1 MQHHQIASLTRSTAL
16 MACVAA
22 LMLALAGSAA
32 AKPDVAPQLSERGGE
47 QSQPQA
53 PQQLGEHSGEQSQ
66 PQAPQQLGEHSGEQS
81 QAPAVTNPR
90 VGDTPSDRV
99 SPTAAPPATQS
110 GTSTSSDGDG
120 DGNAPLIVGLSLLTA
135 ALLGSGTY
143 VVRRRRHVAP
153 GH

>member
-32 AKPDVAPQLSERGGE
+32 ARADGPQQLSENSG
-47 QSQPQA
+47 QQAQPTQ
-53 PQQLGEHSGEQSQ
+53 PTQLSEHSGQQAQ
-66 PQAPQQLGEHSGEQS
+66 P
-81 QAPAVTNPR
+81 PASTSSI

-99 SPTAAPPATQS
+99 SPTAAPPATGS
-110 GTSTSSDGDG
+110 STTTADDSED
-120 DGNAPLIVGLSLLTA
+120 NAPLIVGASLLTV
-135 ALLGSGTY
+135 ALLGSGMY
-143 VVRRRRHVAP
+143 VARRRRHVAP

>member
-16 MACVAA
+16 MACIAT

-32 AKPDVAPQLSERGGE
+32 ARAETQPQLSENSG
-47 QSQPQA
+47 QQAQPSQGA
-53 PQQLGEHSGEQSQ
+53 QLSEHSGEQAQ
-66 PQAPQQLGEHSGEQS
+66 P
-81 QAPAVTNPR
+81 PASTSSI

-99 SPTAAPPATQS
+99 SPTAAPPSTDS
-110 GTSTSSDGDG
+110 STTSSSDSD
-120 DGNAPLIVGLSLLTA
+120 DNAPLIVGLSILTA
-135 ALLGSGTY
+135 AMLGSGMY

>member
-32 AKPDVAPQLSERGGE
+32 AKPDVAPQLS
-47 QSQPQA
+47 
-53 PQQLGEHSGEQSQ
+53 EHSGEQSQ

>member
-16 MACVAA
+16 MACLAA

-32 AKPDVAPQLSERGGE
+32 ARAETQPQLSENSG
-47 QSQPQA
+47 QQAQPSQGA
-53 PQQLGEHSGEQSQ
+53 QLSEHSGEQAQ
-66 PQAPQQLGEHSGEQS
+66 P
-81 QAPAVTNPR
+81 PASTSSI

-99 SPTAAPPATQS
+99 SPTAAPSTDS
-110 GTSTSSDGDG
+110 STTSSSDSD
-120 DGNAPLIVGLSLLTA
+120 DNAPLIVGLSILTA
-135 ALLGSGTY
+135 AMLGSGMY